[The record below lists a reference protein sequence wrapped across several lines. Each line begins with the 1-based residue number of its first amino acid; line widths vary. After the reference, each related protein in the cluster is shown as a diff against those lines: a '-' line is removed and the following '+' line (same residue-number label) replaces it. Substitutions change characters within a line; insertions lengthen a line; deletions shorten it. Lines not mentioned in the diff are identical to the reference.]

1 MILKIENFWKLEI
14 PKLTIGMWEL
24 RETTSDTDFYGA
36 YFYHKNIVTKSQW
49 PYPHIEAVINR
60 YKVDELGY
68 QIEIKFWQ
76 EYGLWD
82 SFFEEFVEKD
92 AISNKDKFLYII
104 SDSIKEIKI

>member
-1 MILKIENFWKLEI
+1 MRLTIQNFDKLEI

-24 RETTSDTDFYGA
+24 REITSDTDFYGA
-36 YFYHKNIVTKSQW
+36 YFYHKSIVTKSQW

-92 AISNKDKFLYII
+92 AISNKNKFLDII
-104 SDSIKEIKI
+104 SDSIKVIQI

>member
-1 MILKIENFWKLEI
+1 MILKIENFFKLET

-24 RETTSDTDFYGA
+24 RETASDTDFYGA
-36 YFYHKNIVTKSQW
+36 YFYNKNIVTKSQW

-68 QIEIKFWQ
+68 QIEIKLWQ

-82 SFFEEFVEKD
+82 SFFETFVETD
-92 AISNKDKFLYII
+92 AINNKDKFLDII
-104 SDSIKEIKI
+104 GDSIKAIKI